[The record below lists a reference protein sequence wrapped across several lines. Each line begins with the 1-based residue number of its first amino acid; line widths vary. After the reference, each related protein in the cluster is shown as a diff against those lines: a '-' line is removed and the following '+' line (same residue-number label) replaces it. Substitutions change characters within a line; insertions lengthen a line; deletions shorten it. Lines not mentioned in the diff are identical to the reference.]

1 MGSGAR
7 QPVEMRMTGNSRT
20 TKATEA
26 TLLGRYHVYDRI
38 AAGGMASVH
47 LGRLAGR
54 AGFSRLVA
62 IKKLHDHVARDP
74 KFVAMLLDEARLVA
88 LVRHPNVVST
98 LEIVEGA
105 DSLAVVM
112 EYIPGESLD
121 GLVDTLATRGER
133 LPPAIAVSVVVH
145 MLHGLHAA
153 HEAVDASGRN
163 LDIVHRDISPQ
174 NVLVG
179 IDGLARVLDFGVARA
194 ATRLQGTETG
204 ELKGKVAYMSPEQL
218 QETGVDRRSDLFAAG
233 TVMWEL
239 LTGKPLFFGSSPVG
253 TIGNVLNMA
262 ILPPS
267 HAGSESAALDAVVMK
282 SLERDRDKRF
292 HTAEEMAV
300 ALEDAMPLAKQRDI
314 GRWVSTVAEATLRS
328 RAAIARRIENEDL
341 GAMRSPTGSS
351 PELSRVLAEVENR
364 FVDVRSTLIDSPPV
378 VDSYVD
384 SEITERDPFTGN
396 GDTSWH
402 SVVSRPVVSTERV
415 IGLSYTTPAQ
425 AGGDAPRLGP
435 APVPAAS
442 PRVAPDRLE
451 DRDRPEDRRDS
462 VKARS
467 KLGPAVWIGV
477 GAFTLLVFGL
487 IVKAAIT
494 PRAQPSAHGVLP
506 PPMESAPSSAASQ
519 PKLEL
524 LPLPSQAPDAVPS
537 ATAPNPSPSA
547 STPPK
552 PVEPRSTKRPKS
564 DRQGE

>member
-1 MGSGAR
+1 
-7 QPVEMRMTGNSRT
+7 MTGNSRT

-38 AAGGMASVH
+38 AAGGMAAVH

-133 LPPAIAVSVVVH
+133 VPAAIAVSVVVH

-239 LTGKPLFFGSSPVG
+239 LTGKPLFFGSSPVA
-253 TIGNVLNMA
+253 TIGNVLHMA
-262 ILPPS
+262 IT
-267 HAGSESAALDAVVMK
+267 HAGSGSAALDAVVMK
-282 SLERDRDKRF
+282 SLERDREKRF

-341 GAMRSPTGSS
+341 GAMRSPLGSS

-425 AGGDAPRLGP
+425 LDAEAPRLGP
-435 APVPAAS
+435 ARVPAAS
-442 PRVAPDRLE
+442 PPAAP
-451 DRDRPEDRRDS
+451 DRPEDRALPEDRDHP

-506 PPMESAPSSAASQ
+506 PPIESAPSSAASQ

-537 ATAPNPSPSA
+537 ATAPTPSPSA

-552 PVEPRSTKRPKS
+552 PIEPRSTKRPKS